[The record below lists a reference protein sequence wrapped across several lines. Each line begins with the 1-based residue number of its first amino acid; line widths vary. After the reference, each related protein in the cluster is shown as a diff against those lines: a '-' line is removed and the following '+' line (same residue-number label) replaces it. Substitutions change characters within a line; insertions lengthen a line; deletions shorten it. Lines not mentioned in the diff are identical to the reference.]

1 MSCAAC
7 PAGDPARVGTDV
19 KIFIGELRRRNVI
32 RMAGLYLVGAWLLV
46 QVASTVLP
54 LFGAPEWIVRSV
66 VVLLA
71 LGFLP
76 ALLFAWVY
84 EITPEGLKRESEI
97 DRRQSI
103 TPQTGRRMEHATVVL
118 LALALAYFAFDKFM
132 LAPRREAALV
142 ASTQQAA
149 RSATAAAPQPSARS
163 IAVLPLANA
172 GGKDQQF
179 FADGLS
185 EALIIAL
192 SQFDGLKVIGRN
204 SAFQFRDS
212 HEGSR
217 AIGTKLGVRHLLEGS
232 VQHAGDAVRVSLE
245 LIDAS
250 SGQTLWSQ
258 RFDRPYKDLF
268 KLQDEIT
275 TAVAGALRTKLMADQ
290 VAPQDDRP
298 PSGRLDAYDAY
309 LLGKFYVARNTEADT
324 RTAIAHLTRATQ
336 LDPGYGMAYA
346 ELAREW
352 NSLATGF
359 AQGAEV
365 EQAYARAAAAVA
377 RAVALAPDQAY
388 VHVMRSRLLASRQ
401 DWKGSEIEARR
412 AAELA
417 PNSGIVLFA
426 LGQARARDGQTA
438 QAIAL
443 TRQALAT
450 DPLNSRWY
458 GWLGGYL
465 LAHGPLDEAQ
475 QAIDKS
481 LELQPDSVSDHYNR
495 ALLAVLRGDA
505 AGALAAAKACP
516 PGGWQDLSLT
526 TAMQI
531 GVDRAAADAQLQA
544 YTEKYANEWAFQIAE
559 LHALRNEPDAAFRWL
574 ERARVQKDPGLEGLL
589 TSALLLRY
597 RDDPR
602 FAAFVRKVGLA
613 PISAQ

>member
-1 MSCAAC
+1 MKA
-7 PAGDPARVGTDV
+7 
-19 KIFIGELRRRNVI
+19 FLGELRRRNVI

-54 LFGAPEWIVRSV
+54 LFGAPAWLPRSV

-71 LGFLP
+71 LGLLP

-84 EITPEGLKRESEI
+84 ELTPEGLKRESEI
-97 DRRQSI
+97 DRRHSI

-118 LALALAYFAFDKFM
+118 LALALVYFAFDKFM

-149 RSATAAAPQPSARS
+149 RSVEAPVSARS

-212 HEGSR
+212 NEGSQS
-217 AIGTKLGVRHLLEGS
+217 IGTKLGVRHLLEGS

-245 LIDAS
+245 LIDAG

-258 RFDRPYKDLF
+258 RYDRPYKDLF

-275 TAVAGALRTKLMADQ
+275 AAVAGALRTKLMPDA
-290 VAPQDDRP
+290 ASPAQDDRP
-298 PSGRLDAYDAY
+298 PSGNLDAYNEY
-309 LLGKFYVARNTEADT
+309 LLGKFYVARNTDADT
-324 RTAIAHLTRATQ
+324 RASIDHLRRAVEI
-336 LDPGYGMAYA
+336 DPDYGMAHA
-346 ELAREW
+346 ELARSW
-352 NSLATGF
+352 NVFATGF
-359 AQGAEV
+359 AKGPEV
-365 EQAYARAAAAVA
+365 SKAYEEAAKSIT

-388 VHVMRSRLLASRQ
+388 VHVIRSRLLASRQ
-401 DWKGSEIEARR
+401 DWRASEVEARR

-417 PNSGIVLFA
+417 PSSGIVLFA
-426 LGQARARDGQTA
+426 LGQARARDGHLA
-438 QAIAL
+438 QAVAL

-450 DPLNSRWY
+450 DPLNARWH
-458 GWLGGYL
+458 GWLSAYL
-465 LAHGPLDEAQ
+465 LGLGQLDEAK
-475 QAIDKS
+475 QAIDKA

-495 ALLAVLRGDA
+495 AVLAVLRGDA
-505 AGALAAAKACP
+505 AAALAAAQAGP
-516 PGGWQDLSLT
+516 PGGWQDLSLV

-531 GVDRAAADAQLQA
+531 GPDRAAADAQLKA
-544 YTEKYANEWAFQIAE
+544 YTAKYANEWAFQIAE
-559 LHALRNEPDAAFRWL
+559 LHALRSEPDEAFRWL
-574 ERARVQKDPGLEGLL
+574 ERARVQQDPGLEGLFA
-589 TSALLLRY
+589 SPMLLRY

-602 FAAFVRKVGLA
+602 FAAFVRTIGLSM
-613 PISAQ
+613 PAQLPG

>member
-1 MSCAAC
+1 MKA
-7 PAGDPARVGTDV
+7 
-19 KIFIGELRRRNVI
+19 FLGELRRRNVL

-54 LFGAPEWIVRSV
+54 LFGAPDWMPRSV

-71 LGFLP
+71 LGLLP

-84 EITPEGLKRESEI
+84 EITPEGLKRESEV
-97 DRRQSI
+97 DRRHSI

-118 LALALAYFAFDKFM
+118 LALALGYFAFDKFV

-142 ASTQQAA
+142 ASTQRAA
-149 RSATAAAPQPSARS
+149 RDIATPQPSARS

-212 HEGSR
+212 HEGSQS
-217 AIGTKLGVRHLLEGS
+217 IGTKLGVRHLLEGS

-245 LIDAS
+245 LIDAG

-258 RFDRPYKDLF
+258 RYDRPYKDLF

-275 TAVAGALRTKLMADQ
+275 TAVAGALRTKLMAD
-290 VAPQDDRP
+290 AALPAQDDRP
-298 PSGRLDAYDAY
+298 PSGNLEAYNEY
-309 LLGKFYVARNTEADT
+309 LLGKFYVARNTDADT
-324 RTAIAHLTRATQ
+324 RTSIEHLRRAVK
-336 LDPGYGMAYA
+336 LDPNYGMAYA

-359 AQGAEV
+359 ARGPEV
-365 EQAYARAAAAVA
+365 AKAYDEAAKAIARAI
-377 RAVALAPDQAY
+377 ALAPDQAY
-388 VHVMRSRLLASRQ
+388 VHVIRSRLLASRQ
-401 DWKGSEIEARR
+401 DWRGSEGEARR

-417 PNSGIVLFA
+417 PNSAIVLFA
-426 LGQARARDGQTA
+426 LGQARARDGELA
-438 QAIAL
+438 QAVAL

-465 LAHGPLDEAQ
+465 LGLGHLDEAQ

-481 LELQPDSVSDHYNR
+481 LQLQPDSVSDHYNR

-505 AGALAAAKACP
+505 AAALAAAQACP
-516 PGGWQDLSLT
+516 PGGWQDLALV
-526 TAMQI
+526 TAMQA
-531 GVDRAAADAQLQA
+531 GSDRAAADAQLRD
-544 YTEKYANEWAFQIAE
+544 YTASYANEWAFQVAE
-559 LHALRNEPDAAFRWL
+559 LHALRGEPDEAFRWL
-574 ERARVQKDPGLEGLL
+574 ERARVQRDPGLEGLFA
-589 TSALLLRY
+589 SPSLLRY
-597 RDDPR
+597 KHDPR
-602 FAAFVRKVGLA
+602 FSAFVHRIGLSM
-613 PISAQ
+613 PAQPPG